1 VAPPQPDANVPL
13 DATRAPIDASDDA
26 FDAAG
31 TTETSPPLDA
41 GGSDANAIPE
51 SGPVGDGSLAGW
63 TITWRDEFDGPAGT
77 TFDATKWR
85 AKVGLNGANGELEY
99 YTARTQNVALDG
111 NGNLVITALKE
122 SYMGA
127 GYTSARLE
135 TGGKFEQAYGRFE
148 TRIKVPVGQ
157 GMWPAFWILGANIGQ
172 VGWPSCGEVDIMEQA
187 GAKSPS
193 TNNGSMHG
201 PGYSGN
207 MPIHSSYKLPT
218 GTFGTDFHVF
228 ALEWETNVLR
238 FYVDDNL
245 YATHTPADL
254 PAGTRWVYDHPFN
267 IILNLAIGGGYPG
280 NPDAT
285 TVFPQPMLVDYVRV
299 YKR

>member
-1 VAPPQPDANVPL
+1 
-13 DATRAPIDASDDA
+13 
-26 FDAAG
+26 
-31 TTETSPPLDA
+31 
-41 GGSDANAIPE
+41 
-51 SGPVGDGSLAGW
+51 
-63 TITWRDEFDGPAGT
+63 
-77 TFDATKWR
+77 
-85 AKVGLNGANGELEY
+85 
-99 YTARTQNVALDG
+99 NVALDG
-111 NGNLVITALKE
+111 NGNLVITGLKE

-148 TRIKVPVGQ
+148 TRIKVPIGQ

-207 MPIHSSYKLPT
+207 MPVHSSYKLPM
-218 GTFGTDFHVF
+218 GTFGDDFHVY

-238 FYVDDNL
+238 FYVDDTL

-254 PAGTRWVYDHPFN
+254 PAGTHWVYDHPFN

-280 NPDAT
+280 SPDAT

-299 YKR
+299 YSRADGG